1 MKDQGSRMAALV
13 LAAGEASRMEA
24 CKVLLPIGG
33 RPALEVAVERLG
45 EAGIGDVVVVTG
57 FHGERVAPLAASLGC
72 RVEEN
77 PAPERGMFSSVQCG
91 LAALGADAAG
101 AILLPADIPLVK
113 PRTIR
118 DLAER
123 LEGEAGVVIPSFAG
137 RTGHPAVF
145 GKAHFGRILRWEG
158 PGGLRGYFESLAEPP
173 QVLPVADQAVLMDM
187 DTPPDYEALLD
198 YWKTKDYPNPA
209 ECGEL
214 LKLAGTPP
222 AAVEHGR
229 AVARVALKLA
239 RGLPPE
245 IPLRRQCLEAAAL
258 LHDLKKGSEG
268 HEEAGSRWV
277 EERGYPGL
285 ARLIGSHRDLAHC
298 EDEWEACLLYLADKL
313 VQGTRVVP
321 LEGRMEQ
328 MRARFAGDSEAVS
341 AAEARLRKAMRLRG
355 EVEALCGKSVDAVL
369 EGP

>member
-1 MKDQGSRMAALV
+1 MAAILR
-13 LAAGEASRMEA
+13 AAGEASRMEA

-33 RPALEVAVERLG
+33 RPALEVAVERLR

-57 FHGERVAPLAASLGC
+57 FHGERVAALAASLGC
-72 RVEEN
+72 RVAEN
-77 PAPERGMFSSVQCG
+77 PDPKRGMFSSVQCG
-91 LAALGADAAG
+91 IAALGADVRG
-101 AILLPADIPLVK
+101 AVLLPADIPLAK

-118 DLAER
+118 ELVEQ
-123 LEGEAGVVIPSFAG
+123 LESEAGVVIPSFAG

-145 GKAHFGRILRWEG
+145 GKAHFARILGWG
-158 PGGLRGYFESLAEPP
+158 GAGGLRGYFESLGKAPV
-173 QVLPVADQAVLMDM
+173 VLPVADQAVLMDM

-198 YWKTKDYPNPA
+198 YLKTEDCPNPA
-209 ECGEL
+209 ECEEL

-222 AAVEHGR
+222 AAAEHGR

-239 RGLPPE
+239 HNLPPE
-245 IPLRRQCLEAAAL
+245 IRLRRECLEAAAL
-258 LHDLKKGSEG
+258 LHDLKKGAEG

-313 VQGTRVVP
+313 VQGTRVVS

-328 MRARFAGDSEAVS
+328 MRARFAGDPEAVA
-341 AAEARLRKAMRLRG
+341 AAETRLGKAMRLRG
-355 EVEALCGKSVDAVL
+355 EVEGLCGKSGDAVL
-369 EGP
+369 GEP